1 MSDVYPDAIL
11 IPHFS
16 IPLLAAWSL
25 LSFWLPA
32 FYLNVSFFVVATMP
46 CCGGA
51 ILGMLDLLHA
61 H

>member
-1 MSDVYPDAIL
+1 MSGVDPNAIL
-11 IPHFS
+11 TPYFS

-32 FYLNVSFFVVATMP
+32 FYWSVSFSVVAPMP

-51 ILGMLDLLHA
+51 ILGMLVLFPA